1 MRSGLD
7 FKSAQFVQENLRS
20 TARDYDADVLT

>member
-7 FKSAQFVQENLRS
+7 FKFAHFVLENLRS